1 MRPNTPF
8 LISAIGN
15 DLYQKLKDD
24 HEREQQQKVTEVEK
38 RAWLLAS
45 EEKARAVKGARE
57 AAELELE
64 KAMAAAKKAQVNSL
78 LNMQFQHVLEWFS
91 YREGVGHFLCCKSA
105 VVAYPLRILLV
116 TALTAVAQT
125 TGL

>member
-91 YREGVGHFLCCKSA
+91 YREGVGHFLCCISA